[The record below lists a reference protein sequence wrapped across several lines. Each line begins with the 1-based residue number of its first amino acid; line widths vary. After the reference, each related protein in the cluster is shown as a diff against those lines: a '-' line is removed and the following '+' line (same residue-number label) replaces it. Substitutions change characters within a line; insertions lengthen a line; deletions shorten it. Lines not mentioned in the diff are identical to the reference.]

1 MAFHSD
7 NTLIS
12 NRELLTELALVPFRA
27 IGRVMVNL
35 SQNSANAVALRD
47 LASVSDDALAAKG
60 LTRAGIVSRAF
71 RHAAYTPRLTGLAHD
86 ARGPSRGCPCAACC
100 RNS

>member
-60 LTRAGIVSRAF
+60 LTRAGIVSQAF
-71 RHAAYTPRLTGLAHD
+71 RHD
-86 ARGPSRGCPCAACC
+86 A
-100 RNS
+100 